1 MPSPYDIPRYG
12 TSATELLPWL
22 TSAVAQ
28 GQAWLQSQRPAA
40 GWKAVTEALG
50 PDLDAALADMSN
62 VQFKKSKRIVKELV
76 ASLTNFRYEGEMVP
90 RWDSTLFDQAKILTD
105 LDKNWHD
112 DCGAAQSTR
121 SVLQYGLA
129 QGTGYWYSTW
139 DPHFHGVHMGDIRQ
153 EAVAPEDVTFVQ
165 LPKNH
170 DIQGAYGVIIRQRLP
185 LNLARQ
191 VYGRIN
197 EGFAA
202 RLTADRGGES
212 WIQKGLHKVQQFV
225 APALR
230 VAGKTQPDT
239 AAAFPE
245 VDVYHA
251 YFRDDSV
258 NDGPEPVEMGALGT
272 NWRYTVPNL
281 GSAVDLPQVNPETNR
296 PFTRPATAADCRMF
310 PLRRLVVFSST
321 GICYDGSSPWWHGE
335 VPLARVRFGDWAWE
349 ALGESI
355 LNDLLP
361 LEQGMV
367 ALMRMMED
375 VMAARLDPAALYDD
389 QLASRGFAEAFNPRR
404 AGARAAAQ
412 LNMGKVIEFPV
423 PPEYL
428 NIPPG
433 IPEYIDRLGTY
444 MDYMSGV
451 TDMVAIAKAKQIP
464 GADTLE
470 KLLEMAGPIVQDM
483 VGALEEPLRKLG
495 EWRKAYY
502 FQFYTGPRVIQT
514 VGDDG
519 VEDPR
524 WQYTPDK
531 LIGYVPGEQPS
542 QTADRGRRAVRDFKY
557 KITESGLNEI
567 HRMTN
572 RLFYIQ
578 LMAKGFPISWWTMAE
593 VAKIPNFGPPPAG
606 TNNEVERWIAQQRIV
621 GVLQADLAQ
630 AAAASG
636 MVPGAPGGGGAP
648 GAPGKPPTGQSG
660 PGRPNANT
668 APPKIEQKDG
678 GTRSTITTSE

>member
-1 MPSPYDIPRYG
+1 MPSPYTIPRYG
-12 TSATELLPWL
+12 TPNIDLLPWL
-22 TSAVAQ
+22 LSAVAQ
-28 GQAWLQSQRPAA
+28 GNAWLQSQRPQA
-40 GWKAVTEALG
+40 GWQQVAEALG
-50 PDLDAALADMSN
+50 PDINTALDDQSN
-62 VQFKKSKRIVKELV
+62 VTFKKSKRIVRELV

-90 RWDSTLFDQAKILTD
+90 RWDRELYDQAKILTD

-112 DCGAAQSTR
+112 DCGAAASTR

-129 QGTGYWYSTW
+129 QGTGYWYCTW
-139 DPHFHGVHMGDIRQ
+139 DPHFHGAHMGDIRQ
-153 EAVAPEDVTFVQ
+153 RAVAPEDVTFVQ
-165 LPKNH
+165 LPKDH
-170 DIQGAYGVIIRQRLP
+170 DIQSAYGVIIRETLP
-185 LNLARQ
+185 LNLAQQIYSR
-191 VYGRIN
+191 VN
-197 EGFAA
+197 PGFAE
-202 RLTADRGGES
+202 RLVADTGGQS
-212 WIQKGLHKVQQFV
+212 WIQKGLQRVQQFV

-239 AAAFPE
+239 APGFPT
-245 VDVYHA
+245 VDIYHA

-258 NDGPEPVEMGALGT
+258 NDTPEPVDMGAMGT
-272 NWRYTVPNL
+272 NWHYRVPNL
-281 GSAVDLPQVNPETNR
+281 GSPIDLPQINPETGR
-296 PFTRPATAADCRMF
+296 PFTRPALASDCRMF
-310 PLRRLVVFSST
+310 PLRRLVVFAST
-321 GICYDGSSPWWHGE
+321 GVCYDGSSPWWHGQA
-335 VPLARVRFGDWAWE
+335 PLARVRFGDWAWE
-349 ALGESI
+349 ALGESV

-361 LEQGMV
+361 LETGMV

-389 QLASRGFAEAFNPRR
+389 QLASRGFAEAFNPRK

-423 PPEYL
+423 PPEFL

-444 MDYMSGV
+444 MDYVSGV
-451 TDMVAIAKAKQIP
+451 TDMVAIAKAKQVP

-483 VGALEEPLRKLG
+483 VGALEEPLRQLG

-519 VEDPR
+519 VEVG

-531 LIGYVPGEQPS
+531 LLNYIANELPH
-542 QTADRGRRAVRDFKY
+542 QTTARGIQSVRAFKY

-578 LMAKGFPISWWTMAE
+578 LMAKGFPISWWTMAD
-593 VAKIPNFGPPPAG
+593 VAKIPNFGPPPEG
-606 TNNEVERWIAQQRIV
+606 TNNEMERYVAQLRIQAELQAEIAQSMAPP
-621 GVLQADLAQ
+621 GAL
-630 AAAASG
+630 
-636 MVPGAPGGGGAP
+636 PGAPGGGGAP
-648 GAPGKPPTGQSG
+648 GGPPKPGQSG

-668 APPKIEQKDG
+668 APPKIESKDG